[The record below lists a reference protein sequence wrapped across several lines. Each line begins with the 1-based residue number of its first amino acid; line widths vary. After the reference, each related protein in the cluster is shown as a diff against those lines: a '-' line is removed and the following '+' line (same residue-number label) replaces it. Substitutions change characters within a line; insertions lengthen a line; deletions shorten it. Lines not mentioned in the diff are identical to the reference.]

1 MTIRSSFV
9 VGEIGRLKALI
20 KKGKISDHMLID
32 SLCGRFG
39 ISKEDARQA
48 IRNARRM
55 GAIELLE
62 DKKVDRFIIKVKYP
76 PY

>member
-20 KKGKISDHMLID
+20 KKGKICDHMLID